1 MLLQAQSITKKFL
14 PQTIIKQQVKVFINL
29 LIMNLKKILILL
41 NIIVFLQISVIT
53 DQ

>member
-1 MLLQAQSITKKFL
+1 MLLQVQSIIKKFL
-14 PQTIIKQQVKVFINL
+14 LQIITKQQVKVFINL